1 MSELQLPPRRASLTV
16 AAAFLIAT
24 FLSVAL
30 VTASGQAAQK
40 PAKCPVAKKKKGLCP
55 KISSRLRYKTVRRSF
70 VVLVPHA
77 SVQEGVSEVVTVE
90 CPHGEQVLGG
100 GVEVFEPF
108 LTVTLSAPNEATDG
122 WSAQIANLST
132 TTDSV
137 ASVGVY
143 AVCEIPAVIR

>member
-1 MSELQLPPRRASLTV
+1 MSESHLSARHASLFL
-16 AAAFLIAT
+16 AAAFLIVT

-30 VTASGQAAQK
+30 LTDSGQAARK

-55 KISSRLRYKTVRRSF
+55 KTSSRLRYKTVRRSF
-70 VVLVPHA
+70 VVLVPHT

-132 TTDSV
+132 TSDAV

-143 AVCEIPAVIR
+143 AVCEIRL